1 MSVAETILKQ
11 LGGSWFKVMTGAKD
25 FMSHENA
32 LVFRFPRCKGGT
44 CKGASRCRIEL
55 TPDDTYTVSFFK
67 VWKRECVE
75 FQVQTGIYFDQ
86 LEEVFTECTGLYTR
100 L

>member
-1 MSVAETILKQ
+1 MNVAETILKQ
-11 LGGSWFKVMTGAKD
+11 LGGGRFKVMTGAKD
-25 FMSHENA
+25 FIAYDNA
-32 LVFRFPRCKGGT
+32 LMFRFPTCKGGT

-55 TPDDTYTVSFFK
+55 TPDDLYTVTFLKMRKLVVTVLGS
-67 VWKRECVE
+67 
-75 FQVQTGIYFDQ
+75 QTGIYFDQ